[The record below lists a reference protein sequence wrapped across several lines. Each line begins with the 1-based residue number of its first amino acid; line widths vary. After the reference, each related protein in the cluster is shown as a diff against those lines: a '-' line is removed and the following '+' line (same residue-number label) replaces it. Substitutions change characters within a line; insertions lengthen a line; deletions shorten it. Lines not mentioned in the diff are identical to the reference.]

1 MIAFSASIGI
11 LGATLALMGM
21 ISGNVIMG
29 ALALGIVAIAL
40 IPAAYAMSLL
50 AGVEPASMFA
60 FAGALTILSLAAA
73 GLGFLAPFVIMGAAA
88 VAILG
93 AAIIPAATAF
103 GMLEGLDTQVL
114 ISFSTGVGVLALAT
128 AGLGMLAPFIIM
140 GAVALTVLGIALGPA
155 AAAFGMLE
163 GLDTQAIIS
172 FSTGIGILATTV
184 AGLGFMSPFIILGAV
199 ALTALG
205 VALGPI
211 SEGFSKLG
219 QSDMGGMIES
229 LITLG
234 GVAPML
240 LGVGAG
246 LVSIAAGLGMIAL
259 AGLAAM
265 PGIGLLIALSAVAP
279 ALSGLAGAFGMGGGD
294 SEAEA
299 GGGGGDSELLAE
311 IKGLRS
317 DLQSQ
322 PIQIVMGNKVISEI
336 SKVQNAKSTRRVG

>member
-1 MIAFSASIGI
+1 MKKNYFKGISI
-11 LGATLALMGM
+11 
-21 ISGNVIMG
+21 S
-29 ALALGIVAIAL
+29 AIA
-40 IPAAYAMSLL
+40 
-50 AGVEPASMFA
+50 
-60 FAGALTILSLAAA
+60 
-73 GLGFLAPFVIMGAAA
+73 
-88 VAILG
+88 
-93 AAIIPAATAF
+93 
-103 GMLEGLDTQVL
+103 
-114 ISFSTGVGVLALAT
+114 
-128 AGLGMLAPFIIM
+128 
-140 GAVALTVLGIALGPA
+140 
-155 AAAFGMLE
+155 
-163 GLDTQAIIS
+163 
-172 FSTGIGILATTV
+172 ATTV

-299 GGGGGDSELLAE
+299 GGGDGDSELLAE